1 MLGNMITSEYIKLP
15 LLLDLDHQSLYSS
28 PAVGLCPAPHQVN
41 RSLAA
46 TFSGEQEQTHTIP
59 ISVHTISDSL
69 SS

>member
-28 PAVGLCPAPHQVN
+28 PAVGPCPAPNQVN
-41 RSLAA
+41 KNFPAS
-46 TFSGEQEQTHTIP
+46 FSGEEEQTHTIP
-59 ISVHTISDSL
+59 VSVHTISESL